1 MRLQTSP
8 PDTSSGAPPP
18 PKHRSP
24 QIHILCFWAGG
35 DHVWVGTKPSPQGG
49 STSHTALLGRVLT
62 CHDLP
67 MGTVP
72 GVQGDRKGKKGGRA
86 PAFIHQHK
94 NSHGEARPARWDRP
108 VLEQMA
114 SESHFHGTLSPG
126 NHCQAFSGHKTL
138 FPPSPLHT

>member
-1 MRLQTSP
+1 MC
-8 PDTSSGAPPP
+8 GWE
-18 PKHRSP
+18 RSQALREAAQATLHCWGVCSHAMTFP
-24 QIHILCFWAGG
+24 WAQCQ
-35 DHVWVGTKPSPQGG
+35 VCKVTE
-49 STSHTALLGRVLT
+49 
-62 CHDLP
+62 
-67 MGTVP
+67 
-72 GVQGDRKGKKGGRA
+72 GKKGGRA